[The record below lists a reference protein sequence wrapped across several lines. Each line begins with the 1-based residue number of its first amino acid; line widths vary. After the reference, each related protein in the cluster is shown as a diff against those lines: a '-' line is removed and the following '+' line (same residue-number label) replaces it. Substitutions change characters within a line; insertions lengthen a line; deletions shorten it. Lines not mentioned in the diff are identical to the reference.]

1 MLGWWGQQISWKDGV
16 DDKAGQSGWRQI
28 EKALSDI
35 PGCQLHSVGNMEPN
49 SGFAEELG
57 I

>member
-35 PGCQLHSVGNMEPN
+35 SGCQLHSVGNMEPN
-49 SGFAEELG
+49 SGSAEELG